1 MFFTNTSGRYQPYK
15 SWKGGNS
22 TYAAAPGWSRP
33 IPPSSVE
40 KLGPDFKP
48 NPIKHWRK
56 QLQPNNN
63 TSRTNIAIPFNAP
76 GSTVYLGVN
85 SDDCNCGDNTNG
97 VGHVVNIS
105 DGKNTVFPNGEY
117 VVGPNG
123 SRVCISC
130 NPSNKRKIIRSALT
144 DKLINPTST
153 TEEPK
158 RKYCYS
164 SAEYLRKKCRT
175 YDQRLSG
182 TAVAGIDYS
191 KNYDDNKQG
200 PQTQKATTC
209 EDNSCNSGDILI
221 IKKPSNRQYAVQ
233 GAVDSSSRIQRLKM
247 NTINKAA
254 NSLKNDWGS
263 AAANA
268 AKYTANGATPYFI
281 KSKNNSFPAK
291 TAYHKDGNKTTCNC

>member
-1 MFFTNTSGRYQPYK
+1 MFFTNISGRYQPYK
-15 SWKGGNS
+15 SWKGNA
-22 TYAAAPGWSRP
+22 TYAATPGWSRP
-33 IPPSSVE
+33 IE
-40 KLGPDFKP
+40 TDQDEALAPDFKP
-48 NPIKHWRK
+48 NPIRHWRK
-56 QLQPNNN
+56 QLDPYSN
-63 TSRTNIAIPFNAP
+63 TSRTGATIPFDRP
-76 GSTVYLGVN
+76 GSTVYLGV
-85 SDDCNCGDNTNG
+85 SADCDDLEGPGVVINIPNT
-97 VGHVVNIS
+97 
-105 DGKNTVFPNGEY
+105 KNTVFPDGEY

-130 NPSNKRKIIRSALT
+130 NPTNKRSIIRSGLT
-144 DKLINPTST
+144 DNRINPTSA

-164 SAEYLRKKCRT
+164 SAQYLRQKCKT
-175 YDQRLSG
+175 YEQRLSG
-182 TAVAGIDYS
+182 TAVAGVDYTG
-191 KNYDDNKQG
+191 NYNNNKKG

-221 IKKPSNRQYAVQ
+221 IKKPSNRQYSVQ

-254 NSLKNDWGS
+254 NSLRNDWGS

-281 KSKNNSFPAK
+281 KSKNNSYPKK
-291 TAYHKDGNKTTCNC
+291 TAYHKNGNKTNCNC